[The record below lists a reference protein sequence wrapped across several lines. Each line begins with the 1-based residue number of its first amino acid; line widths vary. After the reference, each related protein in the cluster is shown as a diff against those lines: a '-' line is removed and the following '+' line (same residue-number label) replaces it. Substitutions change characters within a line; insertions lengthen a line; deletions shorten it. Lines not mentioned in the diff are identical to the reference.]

1 MGPARIRG
9 GDWADAENCWGQG
22 GNLQTTFRREQEV
35 PLHLWDCRRLSSWPV
50 WTCLSSHLFRPARI
64 HSPSNNEHHN
74 DRASSGFMRL
84 RKRRVGLEMPR
95 PEHRSIGGTW
105 MYGMWGPRV
114 QVWGFFEE
122 NKFPDV
128 TISNTD
134 DIYVCRVC
142 GGDPY
147 PPCTGTSD
155 NDKTTSFTDMTT
167 SGTQPTESTNVP
179 TGDCSSC
186 GGSEWS
192 SPCLE
197 VGFQS
202 KNCLPFVLCLE
213 MTLVW
218 YLSTKLLGHFPEICV
233 QPGTFSW
240 GLVFKNNHIP
250 FFQKK
255 YFLAGYWHL
264 GRVGLQR
271 LWNRGL
277 QVTLYIWPFFWHL
290 KFWEKEFANFSII
303 WFFFRFCDPLGE
315 DWPPCENIIWFVV
328 IRYICKKNSC
338 ACIPYYYV
346 LEIFVVIHLIVP

>member
-1 MGPARIRG
+1 MRARRQPANHI
-9 GDWADAENCWGQG
+9 
-22 GNLQTTFRREQEV
+22 QERTGSSTP
-35 PLHLWDCRRLSSWPV
+35 PLGLPTALLLACVDL
-50 WTCLSSHLFRPARI
+50 
-64 HSPSNNEHHN
+64 PS
-74 DRASSGFMRL
+74 
-84 RKRRVGLEMPR
+84 V
-95 PEHRSIGGTW
+95 RSIPTCPTTLSIQQRAPQRQSQLRVHATAEAQSGIGDATTRAPIH
-105 MYGMWGPRV
+105 WGDLD
-114 QVWGFFEE
+114 VWDVGCKSAGLRLFFEE
-122 NKFPDV
+122 NKFPD
-128 TISNTD
+128 SSRRHHD
-134 DIYVCRVC
+134 WYGCHIYDYRVC

-255 YFLAGYWHL
+255 YFLAGY
-264 GRVGLQR
+264 
-271 LWNRGL
+271 
-277 QVTLYIWPFFWHL
+277 
-290 KFWEKEFANFSII
+290 
-303 WFFFRFCDPLGE
+303 
-315 DWPPCENIIWFVV
+315 
-328 IRYICKKNSC
+328 
-338 ACIPYYYV
+338 
-346 LEIFVVIHLIVP
+346 